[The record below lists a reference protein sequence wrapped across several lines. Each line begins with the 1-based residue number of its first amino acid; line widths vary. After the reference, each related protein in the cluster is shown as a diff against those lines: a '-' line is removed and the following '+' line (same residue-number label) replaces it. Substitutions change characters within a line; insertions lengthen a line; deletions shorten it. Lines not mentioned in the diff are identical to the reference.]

1 MIVARLS
8 LSNEISVGR
17 RQYNVTLTRAARRSA
32 VRGSSAWAITAV
44 GIASTLAIPSLGV
57 LVSLAHAAHDV
68 WVHLW
73 PTQLLELVGNTLA
86 LLAGVGAGALVVGG
100 TGLAWLVVTYRFP
113 GRGILEWALV
123 LPLAVPAYVIGFAF
137 LGLFDFTGP
146 VQIALR
152 RWLGTGVRLRSSGRT
167 GASSC

>member
-1 MIVARLS
+1 VGDHRRRHRVDAGHSESRRPRLTRPPRARL
-8 LSNEISVGR
+8 
-17 RQYNVTLTRAARRSA
+17 
-32 VRGSSAWAITAV
+32 
-44 GIASTLAIPSLGV
+44 LGPP
-57 LVSLAHAAHDV
+57 LAHAA
-68 WVHLW
+68 
-73 PTQLLELVGNTLA
+73 LELVGNTLA
-86 LLAGVGAGALVVGG
+86 LLAGVGAGALVVG

-137 LGLFDFTGP
+137 LGLFGFTGP